1 MVPRLTNTDLTRSS
15 SRGGRLRFQKH
26 YALPNAL
33 WFIALLWH
41 GTGCQ
46 APPANGEAGP
56 AARPNIVIILAD
68 DLGIMDIAAYGRFFR
83 QTAETYY
90 ETPHLDRLVRS
101 GLSFSQAY
109 AQQLCSPSRASLLT
123 GRFSAS
129 LGVTT
134 ATPLT
139 PTYYSSGKTAP
150 QGYHPLDAVRHAD
163 RIAHSRPWTN
173 GTTLTA
179 IPHGGPLDGEQAV
192 PALPR
197 VLEGYVSG
205 FIGKWHLGGH
215 GTAGYQPADV
225 GFSTPAYYDA
235 GGSPYFNWRRLWSR
249 TELPYPSMP
258 QVNWEIGD
266 PGPETGQDE
275 LTADLTVQAVRFLEQ
290 RATQPDK
297 PFLLYFNHFAVHGP
311 WQAHP
316 ERIEYFR
323 AKAARG
329 WNGHHSA
336 VYAAMVAQLDD
347 SVGHVL
353 DALERLG
360 LNNSTLVVFT
370 SDNGGVEHARDDE
383 GHAITENGPFTGGKG
398 HLYEGGVRVPF
409 IARWPG
415 RIEAGR
421 WSDRPIHLIDI
432 LPTLAGLAGVA
443 VPEGV
448 DGRDLKPLLFEGDH
462 AEWPERTLYWH
473 YPFNVGI
480 PHHDG
485 SPYIP
490 PHSAI
495 RQGPLKLIWDWHGK
509 LHLYDIEQDPS
520 EQADLA
526 VDRPD
531 EARRLF
537 EQLNSWLQA
546 NVPPRYFPRRNA
558 RFDPR
563 TETVHGPFR
572 DLREELL
579 RED

>member
-1 MVPRLTNTDLTRSS
+1 MFWLIS
-15 SRGGRLRFQKH
+15 
-26 YALPNAL
+26 
-33 WFIALLWH
+33 LLWY
-41 GTGCQ
+41 GAGCQ
-46 APPANGEAGP
+46 APPPNEEADP

-68 DLGIMDIAAYGRFFR
+68 DVGIMDIAAYARHFR
-83 QTAETYY
+83 HTEETYY

-134 ATPLT
+134 ATPVT
-139 PTYYSSGKTAP
+139 PTYYSSGQTP
-150 QGYHPLDAVRHAD
+150 PEGFHPLDAVHHAD
-163 RIAHSRPWTN
+163 PIAPSQPWIN

-179 IPHGGPLDGEQAV
+179 IPHGGPLDAGRGVAV
-192 PALPR
+192 LPR
-197 VLEGYVSG
+197 VLEGYFSG

-215 GTAGYQPADV
+215 GAKGYQPADI

-235 GGSPYFNWRRLWSR
+235 GGSPYFDWRRLWSR
-249 TELPYPSMP
+249 TAVPYPSMP
-258 QVNWEIGD
+258 QMKWEVGD
-266 PGPETGQDE
+266 PGADTGQDE
-275 LTADLTVQAVRFLEQ
+275 LTADLTVQGVRFLEQ
-290 RATQPDK
+290 RAEEPDK

-316 ERIEYFR
+316 ERIDHFR
-323 AKAARG
+323 VRASRG

-336 VYAAMVAQLDD
+336 IYAAMMAQLDD
-347 SVGHVL
+347 SVGRFL

-360 LNNSTLVVFT
+360 LDNSTLLIFT
-370 SDNGGVEHARDDE
+370 SDNGGVEHARDGD
-383 GHAITENGPFTGGKG
+383 GHVITENAPFTGGKG

-421 WSDRPIHLIDI
+421 WSDKPIHLIDI
-432 LPTLAGLAGVA
+432 LPTLAGMAGFA

-448 DGRDLKPLLFEGDH
+448 DGRDLKPLLFEGDS
-462 AEWPERTLYWH
+462 AQWPERAFYWH
-473 YPFNVGI
+473 FPFNVGI

-485 SPYIP
+485 SPYVP

-495 RQGPLKLIWDWHGK
+495 RQGPWKLIWDWHGK

-520 EQADLA
+520 EQTDLA
-526 VDRPD
+526 EHHPD
-531 EARRLF
+531 EALRLF
-537 EQLNSWLQA
+537 EQLSSWLEA
-546 NVPPRYFPRRNA
+546 SVASRYFPRRNSEY
-558 RFDPR
+558 DPGK
-563 TETVHGPFR
+563 ETVHGPFR
-572 DLREELL
+572 DLRDELS
-579 RED
+579 REN